1 MNDNKLI
8 LGANKM
14 KSFTLT
20 YQEFQI
26 HGQQTGRGKPLLFLH
41 GWGVSSAVMIPL
53 AQKLGDIRCCT
64 LIDLPGFGKTGIPPQ
79 AWSVDDYTDMVE
91 YLINE
96 YFEPPVDLLVHSF
109 GGRIALKLCSR
120 PGSKQLVDKVI
131 ITGGAGMKPRRSL
144 PYYLKK
150 YTAKTLKLP
159 FMILPS
165 YTRNS
170 ALAKLRKTRLWKAL
184 GSSDYSKLDGVM
196 REVFVKTV
204 TDYLDACLPDIPHE
218 VLLIWGEKDE
228 TTPIYQ
234 GRRMEKGIRNAALVE
249 IANAGHY
256 AFLDQPRRFLAIA
269 RAFLDDEDVK
279 K

>member
-1 MNDNKLI
+1 
-8 LGANKM
+8 M

-20 YQEFQI
+20 YQELQV

-53 AQKLGDIRCCT
+53 AQKTGDIRCCT
-64 LIDLPGFGKTGIPPQ
+64 LIDLPGFGKTDIPLES
-79 AWSVDDYTDMVE
+79 WSVDDYTDMVE
-91 YLINE
+91 YLISE
-96 YFEPPVDLLVHSF
+96 YFETPVDLLAHSF
-109 GGRIALKLCSR
+109 GGRIALKLSSR

-131 ITGGAGMKPRRSL
+131 ITGGAGMKPRRNPS
-144 PYYLKK
+144 YYLKK

-165 YTRNS
+165 PAENA
-170 ALAKLRKTRLWKAL
+170 ALAKLRKTRLWKML

-196 REVFVKTV
+196 REIFVKTV
-204 TDYLDACLPDIPHE
+204 TDYLEPCLPKILHE

-228 TTPIYQ
+228 ATPIYQ
-234 GRRMEKGIRNAALVE
+234 GRRMEKRIRNAALVE

-256 AFLDQPRRFLAIA
+256 AFLDQPRRFSAIA
-269 RAFLDDEDVK
+269 RAFLEHKV
-279 K
+279 